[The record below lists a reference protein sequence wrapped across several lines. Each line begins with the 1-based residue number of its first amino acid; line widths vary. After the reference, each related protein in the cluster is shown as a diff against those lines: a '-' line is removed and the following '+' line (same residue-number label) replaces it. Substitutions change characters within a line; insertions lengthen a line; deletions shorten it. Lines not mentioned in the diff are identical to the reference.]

1 MANEHSNGILAKDLA
16 IVFWDIM
23 VTEIELKYSLLESHD
38 LTTTASVETIIE
50 ELLTEQNISFTYQ
63 EKYLTNC
70 YFDTESLS
78 LRQQK
83 IALRT
88 RGTKCSGEQTR
99 FEQTIKTSGKVIA
112 GLHQRPEYN
121 VDIDNSS
128 PAISL
133 FPESIWQAK
142 TDIVKLQHQL
152 IELFSTNFTRHT
164 FLLSFDNAQ
173 VELVVDSG
181 EICCKGLNE
190 TDKIY
195 EIELELVS
203 GGVEKLFSVV
213 KLLFT
218 KLSLRP
224 GQLTK
229 AARGYALYKK
239 VGEKTLPVHD
249 LKSSKAKV
257 NTVHGQSELAAGF
270 TSSMITL
277 SKQSQIHEAFEQGL
291 ELTLAKLQR
300 AIDDYVAKPS
310 LLILKKISEFLA
322 FVRQGL
328 WLFADNLPPESLKLR
343 AELSYFIRTIHW
355 VEVADHIQIF
365 LNKQSQ
371 YQKEILVSQAL
382 IAKLQLSQNR
392 YPDESQVLALFHSER
407 FNNLQLDLL
416 ILLLKSSNESIN
428 AGNDGRELL
437 IFASEKLNTS
447 HIDLKNQLANLHQ
460 PELYSAK
467 EVYLNTNSLLIR
479 ALLTTSWFNS
489 LFSDVKAVSK
499 YETPRLDIK
508 QGISELHFLNLLE
521 QQLMQLPQP
530 AEKLENWLINK
541 SENLI
546 AALDQSCAKALSMK
560 PYWL

>member
-1 MANEHSNGILAKDLA
+1 MA
-16 IVFWDIM
+16 
-23 VTEIELKYSLLESHD
+23 TEIELKYSLLETND
-38 LTTTASVETIIE
+38 LTATVPVETIIE

-78 LRQQK
+78 LREQK

-88 RGTKCSGEQTR
+88 RGTKCAGEKAR

-121 VDIDNSS
+121 VDIDNST
-128 PAISL
+128 PIISL
-133 FPESIWQAK
+133 FPDNIWQAK
-142 TDIVKLQHQL
+142 TDIAQLQHQL

-195 EIELELVS
+195 EIELELAS

-213 KLLFT
+213 KLLFS
-218 KLSLRP
+218 KLPLRP

-229 AARGYALYKK
+229 AARGYALFKK
-239 VGEKTLPVHD
+239 VGEKTFPENA
-249 LKSSKAKV
+249 LKANKTKA
-257 NTVHGQSELAAGF
+257 NTVLERNELTAGLAL
-270 TSSMITL
+270 SMVTL
-277 SKQSQIHEAFEQGL
+277 SKQTSINETFDQGL

-300 AIDDYVAKPS
+300 AIDNYVAKPS
-310 LLILKKISEFLA
+310 LSILKEISEFLA
-322 FVRQGL
+322 FIRQGF
-328 WLFADNLPPESLKLR
+328 WLFVDSLPAESLKLR

-355 VEVADHIQIF
+355 VDIADHIQIF
-365 LNKQSQ
+365 FNKQSQ
-371 YQKEILVSQAL
+371 YQKETLVSQAL
-382 IAKLQLSQNR
+382 ITKLQLSQNR

-416 ILLLKSSNESIN
+416 TLLLKRNGESIR
-428 AGNDGRELL
+428 GEKDGRELL
-437 IFASEKLNTS
+437 IFASDKLNTS
-447 HIDLKNQLANLHQ
+447 DIELKTELANLQQ
-460 PELYSAK
+460 PESYSAK
-467 EVYLNTNSLLIR
+467 EVYLNANSLLIR